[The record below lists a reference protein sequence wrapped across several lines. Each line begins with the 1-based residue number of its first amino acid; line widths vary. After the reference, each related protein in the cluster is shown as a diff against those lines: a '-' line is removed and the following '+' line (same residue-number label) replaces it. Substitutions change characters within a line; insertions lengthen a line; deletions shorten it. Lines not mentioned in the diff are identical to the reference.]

1 MQLIAKQS
9 ERKRDV
15 SNIIMINTTFL
26 ILGFVRLIKLSS
38 IEYANLMRNKKKH
51 QYTLCLG
58 ATKNGL
64 QK

>member
-15 SNIIMINTTFL
+15 SKSNIIMINTTFL

-38 IEYANLMRNKKKH
+38 IEYANLMRNKKKTSIYFVSRCH
-51 QYTLCLG
+51 
-58 ATKNGL
+58 
-64 QK
+64 

>member
-38 IEYANLMRNKKKH
+38 IEYANLMRNKKNINI
-51 QYTLCLG
+51 LCV
-58 ATKNGL
+58 
-64 QK
+64 

>member
-15 SNIIMINTTFL
+15 SNIIMTNTTFL

-38 IEYANLMRNKKKH
+38 IEYANLMRNKKTSIYFVSRCH
-51 QYTLCLG
+51 
-58 ATKNGL
+58 
-64 QK
+64 

>member
-38 IEYANLMRNKKKH
+38 IEYANLMRNKKTSIYFVSGCH
-51 QYTLCLG
+51 
-58 ATKNGL
+58 
-64 QK
+64 